1 MARRA
6 RAAAPAERDASRP
19 RVPSPVPPPTLLL
32 LLLLLVVV
40 APEAATSATTAP
52 AAAAASA
59 IERNAVTDDA
69 ADITA
74 AASFAYASSPSTPLT
89 ALGSNVV
96 PGAVHFATY
105 CDESNVA
112 FHEGRCVPWER
123 SPYEYSLTG
132 VVFDQVNRNNRVVH
146 RSLGLDVGSIARVPF
161 D

>member
-32 LLLLLVVV
+32 LLLLLLLVVV

-52 AAAAASA
+52 AAAASA

-74 AASFAYASSPSTPLT
+74 AASFAYAASPSTPLT

-112 FHEGRCVPWER
+112 FHEGRCVPCDE
-123 SPYEYSLTG
+123 
-132 VVFDQVNRNNRVVH
+132 
-146 RSLGLDVGSIARVPF
+146 
-161 D
+161 

>member
-19 RVPSPVPPPTLLL
+19 CVPPQTL

-52 AAAAASA
+52 AAAASA

-112 FHEGRCVPWER
+112 FHEGRCVPCDE
-123 SPYEYSLTG
+123 
-132 VVFDQVNRNNRVVH
+132 
-146 RSLGLDVGSIARVPF
+146 
-161 D
+161 